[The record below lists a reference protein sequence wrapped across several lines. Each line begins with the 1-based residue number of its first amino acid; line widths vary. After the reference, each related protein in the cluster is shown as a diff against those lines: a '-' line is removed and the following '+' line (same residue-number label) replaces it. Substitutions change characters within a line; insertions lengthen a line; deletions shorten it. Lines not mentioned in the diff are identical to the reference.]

1 MDKSQ
6 FLKPGTEKPEEQ
18 GGPVSQARTTAVK
31 AIMRMVAVTAKSASS
46 GVKVERSATLPVKIA
61 KVEKASRRG

>member
-1 MDKSQ
+1 
-6 FLKPGTEKPEEQ
+6 
-18 GGPVSQARTTAVK
+18 
-31 AIMRMVAVTAKSASS
+31 MRMVAVTAKSASS